1 MERITKNQTIF
12 LMFLLMVSTIV
23 IDGLLESVIID
34 PFRTSAMSFSLIM
47 GMFWLLEQSPIA
59 KWPKTTLTHKL
70 AFAGVAALIPLII
83 RMIGL
88 VRNA

>member
-1 MERITKNQTIF
+1 MF

-34 PFRTSAMSFSLIM
+34 PFRTSAMSFTLMM
-47 GMFWLLEQSPIA
+47 GMFWILEQSPIE

-70 AFAGVAALIPLII
+70 AFAVVAAFIPLII
-83 RMIGL
+83 RLIGL
-88 VRNA
+88 IR